1 MIDESDSTYEDDRKD
16 DKERMICRNRPNCR
30 NWVRQSRFLQRT
42 LLCWTVCRSTLQ
54 NCELIDAHSTLP
66 KSASWR
72 VWLCCLV
79 EFWGWNAPAS
89 LWTGYFDWLTLNEDN
104 IFAGAPVLC
113 TFVLWTKFYST
124 QQHPL
129 PPTSIHHLQIQT
141 PRFSPHRSPFP
152 PRQHHACLNRH
163 IFWFGRAFWATTCW
177 YWYPRRKIKCCGNP
191 VKQSS
196 LLAVL
201 VVGTMH
207 FLFFSS
213 LTTTFECHSQF
224 WQKRQQCLLFSVLLL
239 VWYCHRPFCTLF
251 SSIDLSVWKL
261 STFPNICFCNCK
273 SNFFDDCQTAV
284 VPYFSAV
291 GCQLLSRRHLP
302 SPCHLQTSC
311 MSTSSVLI
319 PGLVTP
325 NNQQISLLLF
335 LHQSLW
341 VPDKHLYHMWVW
353 TLYYVENC

>member
-16 DKERMICRNRPNCR
+16 DEERMICRNRPNCR

-42 LLCWTVCRSTLQ
+42 LLYWTVCRSTLQ

-89 LWTGYFDWLTLNEDN
+89 LWTGHFDWLTLNEDN

-177 YWYPRRKIKCCGNP
+177 YWYPRRKINVVETPWNKALYWQWWWWEQCTFCFSP
-191 VKQSS
+191 
-196 LLAVL
+196 LLQQPLSAIHNFGKNNDNNV
-201 VVGTMH
+201 
-207 FLFFSS
+207 FFFSS
-213 LTTTFECHSQF
+213 WINTIIGLFAP
-224 WQKRQQCLLFSVLLL
+224 FSVQLICLK
-239 VWYCHRPFCTLF
+239 C
-251 SSIDLSVWKL
+251 LSVWKL
-261 STFPNICFCNCK
+261 LTFPKINLCNCK
-273 SNFFDDCQTAV
+273 SKLLFWLSNSV
-284 VPYFSAV
+284 V
-291 GCQLLSRRHLP
+291 GCQPLSRRHLLAL
-302 SPCHLQTSC
+302 SWHLQTSC

-325 NNQQISLLLF
+325 NNQQISLLIF
-335 LHQSLW
+335 LHQTIW
-341 VPDKHLYHMWVW
+341 VQDKHLYHM
-353 TLYYVENC
+353 

>member
-1 MIDESDSTYEDDRKD
+1 
-16 DKERMICRNRPNCR
+16 MICRNRPNCR

-42 LLCWTVCRSTLQ
+42 LLYWTVCRSTLQ
-54 NCELIDAHSTLP
+54 KCELIDAHSTLP
-66 KSASWR
+66 KSASWP

-89 LWTGYFDWLTLNEDN
+89 LWTGHFDWLTLNEEN

-141 PRFSPHRSPFP
+141 PRFSPPRSPFP
-152 PRQHHACLNRH
+152 PRQHHPCLNRH
-163 IFWFGRAFWATTCW
+163 IFWFGEAIWATTCW
-177 YWYPRRKIKCCGNP
+177 YWYPRRKINVVETP

-207 FLFFSS
+207 FLFFSP

-224 WQKRQQCLLFSVLLL
+224 WQKQRQQCLVFSSWINTIIGLFA
-239 VWYCHRPFCTLF
+239 PFF
-251 SSIDLSVWKL
+251 SSIDLSAMFVCL
-261 STFPNICFCNCK
+261 ETF
-273 SNFFDDCQTAV
+273 D
-284 VPYFSAV
+284 FS
-291 GCQLLSRRHLP
+291 
-302 SPCHLQTSC
+302 
-311 MSTSSVLI
+311 
-319 PGLVTP
+319 
-325 NNQQISLLLF
+325 
-335 LHQSLW
+335 
-341 VPDKHLYHMWVW
+341 KY
-353 TLYYVENC
+353 